1 MHPFTYEAPTS
12 LDAVLSRLGSAG
24 PRAGLLAGGTDLL
37 VQLRGGRAAPPV
49 VIDVKK
55 IPELRRLELDDS
67 GLRLGAA
74 VSCWELSRRDD
85 VRSAYPG
92 LMEAAELIG
101 SMQIQ
106 GRATVGG
113 NLCNASPAADTIPAL
128 IALGA
133 RAVLAGADGER
144 QLPVEEFVTG
154 PGHNALRPGEL
165 LVELRVPP
173 AAERSADAYLRFTPR
188 AEMDI
193 AVVGAGVSVTL
204 DASGGCTAARAALG
218 AVAERALLVP
228 EIAEALIGGPVDAEA
243 LERAAA
249 AARAAAR
256 PISDKRGT
264 ADYRTRLAGVL
275 TRRAATCAVQRAGG
289 AQ

>member
-1 MHPFTYEAPTS
+1 MHPFTYQAPTS
-12 LDAVLSRLGSAG
+12 LGAALTLLGNAEA
-24 PRAGLLAGGTDLL
+24 RAGLLAGGTDLL
-37 VQLRGGRAAPPV
+37 VQLRGGRAAPAAV
-49 VIDVKK
+49 VDVKK
-55 IPELRRLELDDS
+55 IPELRRIEFDSS

-74 VSCWELSRRDD
+74 VSCWEFSRRDD
-85 VRSAYPG
+85 VREVYPG

-106 GRATVGG
+106 GRATIGG
-113 NLCNASPAADTIPAL
+113 NLCNASPAADTVPVL

-133 RAVLAGADGER
+133 RAIAAGPSGER
-144 QLPVEEFVTG
+144 EIPVEDFVVA
-154 PGHNALRPGEL
+154 PGRNALADGEL
-165 LVELRVPP
+165 LVELRVPRP
-173 AAERSADAYLRFTPR
+173 EERSADAYLRFIPR

-204 DASGGCTAARAALG
+204 DASGTCTGARAALG
-218 AVAERALLVP
+218 AVAEHPLLVP
-228 EIAEALIGGPVDAEA
+228 EISDALVGTSLDDEA

-264 ADYRTRLAGVL
+264 AVYRTKLAGVL
-275 TRRAATCAVQRAGG
+275 TKRAAILAAARAG
-289 AQ
+289 ARS

>member
-12 LDAVLSRLGSAG
+12 LDAALGQLGAAA
-24 PRAGLLAGGTDLL
+24 PRAALLAGGTDLI
-37 VQLRGGRAAPPV
+37 VQLRGGQSTPDA
-49 VIDVKK
+49 VIDVKR
-55 IPELRRLELDDS
+55 IPELRRLQLDDTE
-67 GLRLGAA
+67 LCLGAA
-74 VSCWELSRRDD
+74 VSCWELSRNED

-128 IALGA
+128 IAIGA
-133 RAVLAGADGER
+133 LAVVASADGER
-144 QLPVEEFVTG
+144 QLPVEEFVVG
-154 PGHNALRPGEL
+154 PGRNALHPGEL

-204 DASGGCTAARAALG
+204 DASGNCTDARAALG

-228 EIAEALIGGPVDAEA
+228 EIAAALVGGPVDAAA
-243 LERAAA
+243 LDRAAA

-264 ADYRTRLAGVL
+264 ATFRTRLAGVL
-275 TRRAATCAVQRAGG
+275 TRRAAARAAERARG
-289 AQ
+289 AR

>member
-1 MHPFTYEAPTS
+1 MHSFTYEAPTS
-12 LDAVLSRLGSAG
+12 LGAMFERLGTG
-24 PRAGLLAGGTDLL
+24 EPRPGLLAGGTDLL
-37 VQLRGGRAAPPV
+37 VQLRGGFTTPSA

-55 IPELRRLELDDS
+55 IPELCRLELDDS
-67 GLRLGAA
+67 GLHLGAA
-74 VSCWELSRRDD
+74 VSCWALSRRDD

-113 NLCNASPAADTIPAL
+113 NLCNSSPAADTIPAL

-133 RAVLAGADGER
+133 RAALSSADGER
-144 QLPVEEFVTG
+144 EIAVEEFVTG
-154 PGHNALRPGEL
+154 PGRNVLHPGEL
-165 LVELRVPP
+165 LVELRIPP
-173 AAERSADAYLRFTPR
+173 PSARASDAYLRFTPR

-204 DASGGCTAARAALG
+204 DESGACTAARASLG
-218 AVAERALLVP
+218 AVADRPLLVP
-228 EIAEALIGGPVDAEA
+228 EIGAALVGGPIDAAA

-264 ADYRTRLAGVL
+264 AEYRTRLSGVL
-275 TRRAATCAVQRAGG
+275 TKRAASRAAQRAGRTR
-289 AQ
+289 